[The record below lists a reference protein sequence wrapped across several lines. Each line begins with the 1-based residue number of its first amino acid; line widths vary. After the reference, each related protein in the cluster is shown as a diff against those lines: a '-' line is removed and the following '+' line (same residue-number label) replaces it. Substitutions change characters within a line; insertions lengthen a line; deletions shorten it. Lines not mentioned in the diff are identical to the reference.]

1 MWSMPRS
8 VLRVVAV
15 IIGLCAVGG
24 FVLGLRGTPEQG
36 HLPGETA
43 KGGSAKALDAQDVK
57 PLADSVPEEAPKAED
72 RKKPEDKKPVDPLD
86 AQAQALAPPAVAVPP
101 PATAAK
107 PKAPD
112 DKVGDLL
119 DVITPPPEEP
129 PH

>member
-1 MWSMPRS
+1 MPRS

-36 HLPGETA
+36 HLPGEVA
-43 KGGSAKALDAQDVK
+43 KGAGAQALDATDAK
-57 PLADSVPEEAPKAED
+57 PLVDSVPQEVAKVED
-72 RKKPEDKKPVDPLD
+72 HKKPEDKKPVDPLD
-86 AQAQALAPPAVAVPP
+86 AQAAAIATPVIATPP

-107 PKAPD
+107 PKGPD

-119 DVITPPPEEP
+119 DVITPPADDP

>member
-36 HLPGETA
+36 RLPGEVVKGAGA
-43 KGGSAKALDAQDVK
+43 KVLDAQDAK
-57 PLADSVPEEAPKAED
+57 PLVDSVPQQVAKAED
-72 RKKPEDKKPVDPLD
+72 HKKAEDKKAVDPLD
-86 AQAQALAPPAVAVPP
+86 AQALALAPPTPAVPP
-101 PATAAK
+101 PAAAAK
-107 PKAPD
+107 PKSPD

-119 DVITPPPEEP
+119 DVITPPPEDP

>member
-1 MWSMPRS
+1 MPRS

-36 HLPGETA
+36 HLPGEVA
-43 KGGSAKALDAQDVK
+43 KGAGARALDATDAK
-57 PLADSVPEEAPKAED
+57 PLVDSIPQEVAKVED
-72 RKKPEDKKPVDPLD
+72 RKKPGDKKLVDPLD
-86 AQAQALAPPAVAVPP
+86 AQADALAPPVVAVPP
-101 PATAAK
+101 PAVAAK
-107 PKAPD
+107 PKSPD

-119 DVITPPPEEP
+119 DGITPPADDP

>member
-1 MWSMPRS
+1 MPRS

-36 HLPGETA
+36 RLPGEVV
-43 KGGSAKALDAQDVK
+43 KGAGARALDAQDAK
-57 PLADSVPEEAPKAED
+57 PLADSTPQEVAKVGD

-86 AQAQALAPPAVAVPP
+86 AQAQALAPPTVPVPP
-101 PATAAK
+101 PVVAK
-107 PKAPD
+107 TKGPD

-119 DVITPPPEEP
+119 DAVTPPPEDP

>member
-1 MWSMPRS
+1 MPRS

-43 KGGSAKALDAQDVK
+43 KGVSAQALDAQDAK
-57 PLADSVPEEAPKAED
+57 PLVDSVPQPQAKAED
-72 RKKPEDKKPVDPLD
+72 RKKPDDKKPVDPLD
-86 AQAQALAPPAVAVPP
+86 AQAQALAPPTVAVPP
-101 PATAAK
+101 PAAVAK
-107 PKAPD
+107 PKGAD

-119 DVITPPPEEP
+119 DAVPPPPEDP

>member
-1 MWSMPRS
+1 MPRS

-36 HLPGETA
+36 HLPGEVV
-43 KGGSAKALDAQDVK
+43 KGAGARALDAQDAK
-57 PLADSVPEEAPKAED
+57 PLADSTPQDVAKAGD
-72 RKKPEDKKPVDPLD
+72 RKKPEDKKPEDPLD
-86 AQAQALAPPAVAVPP
+86 AQALALAPPTVAVPP
-101 PATAAK
+101 PVAAK
-107 PKAPD
+107 AKGAD

-119 DVITPPPEEP
+119 DAVTPPPEDP

>member
-36 HLPGETA
+36 HLPGETPRGA
-43 KGGSAKALDAQDVK
+43 SAQALDAQDAK
-57 PLADSVPEEAPKAED
+57 PLVDSVPQPVAKAED
-72 RKKPEDKKPVDPLD
+72 KKKPEDKKPVDPLD
-86 AQAQALAPPAVAVPP
+86 AQAQALAPPTVAVPP
-101 PATAAK
+101 PTAAK
-107 PKAPD
+107 PKGPD

-119 DVITPPPEEP
+119 DAVSPPPEDP

>member
-1 MWSMPRS
+1 MPRS

-36 HLPGETA
+36 HLPGEVA
-43 KGGSAKALDAQDVK
+43 KGAGAKVLDATDAK
-57 PLADSVPEEAPKAED
+57 PLVDSVPQEVAKAED
-72 RKKPEDKKPVDPLD
+72 RKKPDDKKPVDPLD
-86 AQAQALAPPAVAVPP
+86 AQAAALAAPVVAVPP
-101 PATAAK
+101 PVAAAK
-107 PKAPD
+107 AKGPD

-119 DVITPPPEEP
+119 DVITPPPDDP